1 MKKVYSQKAST
12 EVFALAPEQL
22 VIFKSAGYET
32 PTAEEAIADA
42 GAVKLTPPE
51 GKRAYVAFD
60 FKKGEFFVRVKT
72 CTLRG
77 NEYSLPPH
85 SPRNRGGARNR
96 LSIRFRTAR
105 VAYMRGGI
113 RQKERRSTLYGEKIS
128 RHGYSR
134 KNRGKKAEN
143 QETFQRIALGQGS
156 ICRRPY
162 RSIRRYLRHAGT
174 PRRRNQRRRIDRG
187 FRTGLAKYEAGV
199 PGPKVVYKG
208 SVYRSTMDGNTWS
221 PEEYPA
227 AWERV
232 E

>member
-60 FKKGEFFVRVKT
+60 FKAGEFFVRVKT

-77 NEYSLPPH
+77 SEYSNLIKELIEAALLRGQVVQADPDRPKAAPAEGANVSPFVSLLTESLKKSLLGSLVGAAFMQTPP
-85 SPRNRGGARNR
+85 
-96 LSIRFRTAR
+96 TAPS
-105 VAYMRGGI
+105 A
-113 RQKERRSTLYGEKIS
+113 SS
-128 RHGYSR
+128 
-134 KNRGKKAEN
+134 
-143 QETFQRIALGQGS
+143 
-156 ICRRPY
+156 
-162 RSIRRYLRHAGT
+162 
-174 PRRRNQRRRIDRG
+174 
-187 FRTGLAKYEAGV
+187 
-199 PGPKVVYKG
+199 
-208 SVYRSTMDGNTWS
+208 
-221 PEEYPA
+221 PA
-227 AWERV
+227 AGASSGEVV

>member
-22 VIFKSAGYET
+22 AIFKSAGYET

-77 NEYSLPPH
+77 NEYSALVKELVEAALLRGRVVQADPDRPKAAATAEANV
-85 SPRNRGGARNR
+85 SP
-96 LSIRFRTAR
+96 F
-105 VAYMRGGI
+105 V
-113 RQKERRSTLYGEKIS
+113 STLTE
-128 RHGYSR
+128 
-134 KNRGKKAEN
+134 
-143 QETFQRIALGQGS
+143 
-156 ICRRPY
+156 
-162 RSIRRYLRHAGT
+162 
-174 PRRRNQRRRIDRG
+174 G
-187 FRTGLAKYEAGV
+187 FTKSLTEGLAKSLL
-199 PGPKVVYKG
+199 G
-208 SVYRSTMDGNTWS
+208 SLMSAAFTRAPTTTPSAS
-221 PEEYPA
+221 SPA
-227 AWERV
+227 AGASSGEVV

>member
-22 VIFKSAGYET
+22 AIFKSARYET

-77 NEYSLPPH
+77 NEYSVLVKELVEAALLRGRVIQADPDRPKAAAPAAGENV
-85 SPRNRGGARNR
+85 SPFTSLLTEG
-96 LSIRFRTAR
+96 L
-105 VAYMRGGI
+105 
-113 RQKERRSTLYGEKIS
+113 
-128 RHGYSR
+128 
-134 KNRGKKAEN
+134 KKSLTE
-143 QETFQRIALGQGS
+143 
-156 ICRRPY
+156 
-162 RSIRRYLRHAGT
+162 
-174 PRRRNQRRRIDRG
+174 
-187 FRTGLAKYEAGV
+187 GLAKSLL
-199 PGPKVVYKG
+199 G
-208 SVYRSTMDGNTWS
+208 SLVGAAFTPPTAPPASS
-221 PEEYPA
+221 PA
-227 AWERV
+227 AGASSEEVV

>member
-22 VIFKSAGYET
+22 AIFKSAGYET

-77 NEYSLPPH
+77 SEYSVLIKELIEAALL
-85 SPRNRGGARNR
+85 RGQVVQADPDRPK
-96 LSIRFRTAR
+96 A
-105 VAYMRGGI
+105 AAPA
-113 RQKERRSTLYGEKIS
+113 EGENVS
-128 RHGYSR
+128 LFVSLLTEGL
-134 KNRGKKAEN
+134 KKSFTE
-143 QETFQRIALGQGS
+143 
-156 ICRRPY
+156 
-162 RSIRRYLRHAGT
+162 
-174 PRRRNQRRRIDRG
+174 
-187 FRTGLAKYEAGV
+187 GLAKSLL
-199 PGPKVVYKG
+199 G
-208 SVYRSTMDGNTWS
+208 SLVGAAFTQAPTTAPSAS
-221 PEEYPA
+221 SPA
-227 AWERV
+227 AGASSGEVV